1 MWEAKAM
8 RSVKATIFTGIAFA
22 ALVSVSSGAQAQ
34 AENGLPLDTPQQVK
48 GIETVCTGVGLEAR
62 EDPRWVAYSLKIEIA
77 GKGGQYLGDVHV
89 TVAKG
94 SADGLSLDCGGPWL
108 LFKLSAGRYQ
118 ITATTEGIS
127 ATSAAYV
134 PATGQGRIILR
145 FPELG
150 GELEKVPDNNEN
162 IASNQ

>member
-1 MWEAKAM
+1 M
-8 RSVKATIFTGIAFA
+8 RHIRNTIFAGIAFA
-22 ALVSVSSGAQAQ
+22 ALVPVSSGVQAQ
-34 AENGLPLDTPQQVK
+34 AEDGLPLDAPQQVK
-48 GIETVCTGVGLEAR
+48 GVDTVCTGVGLEAR
-62 EDPRWVAYSLKIEIA
+62 QDPRWAAYSLKIEIA

-89 TVAKG
+89 TVAKD
-94 SADGLSLDCGGPWL
+94 SADVLALDCGGPWV
-108 LFKLSAGRYQ
+108 LFKLPAGRYQ
-118 ITATTEGIS
+118 VTAMTEGTS

-150 GELEKVPDNNEN
+150 GELEKTPDDNAN